1 MSLDPPTHLASL
13 QNNIRQRPIPWDG
26 AVRAGTLTEEQ
37 LAQIRAV
44 DKVKRDARKQTVEA
58 DLNGYSNLFV
68 GSPGKKSVLE
78 LAAKRQDV
86 VQYILVLLSD
96 LLENIPALAKA
107 LFKNGDPYRHF
118 LPLLAHSPNPD
129 DHIPLLTSN
138 VLVSL
143 MASSRDE
150 STATIDKALPV
161 IFSYLSSLT
170 KNSDAG
176 LQDIGVQE
184 YSSLLYGRVTRQ
196 QFWEQRSETVG
207 PLIQILRAAAGI
219 GSDDSSASLWSEN
232 ATTSRTG
239 FEGSLG
245 GGVGL
250 QLLYHVLLVM
260 WQLSFEAAEVGDDLN
275 DEYDIVS
282 LYTKLLRLSPKEK
295 TTRLLV
301 STLFNLLSKN
311 QNTLLPIAVL
321 ARLPALLQNL
331 AGRQFPDPDL
341 KEDLSNLRELLD
353 EYTRTKTTFDEY
365 VGEVNSGHL
374 RWSPPHRNTIFWA
387 ENARKI
393 LDHENGEVIRK
404 LAQIMAK
411 PWDNDKAVLAI
422 ACNDIGFLVREV
434 PEKRSQLEKLG
445 LKTRVMELMAEA
457 DENVRWESLRALGG
471 WLQYSFDTNYFT
483 NKRALEYGLTGWV
496 RNTPNNK
503 VEGEAQGDTETLKK
517 FLKDVDN
524 GPRHAHVVRLD
535 KEDMEVVEGEAGFE
549 VRH

>member
-1 MSLDPPTHLASL
+1 MSLDPPTYLASL
-13 QNNIRQRPIPWDG
+13 QSNIRQRPIPWDG

-37 LAQIRAV
+37 LAKIRAV
-44 DKVKRDARKQTVEA
+44 DKAKKDVRKQTVEA
-58 DLNGYSNLFV
+58 DLDGYRLLFV
-68 GSPGKKSVLE
+68 GGPGNKSVLE

-96 LLENIPALAKA
+96 LLDNLQEPEHGMPPQEKTHPPQPSKHQERQAHLNDITGIPALAKA

-118 LPLLAHSPNPD
+118 LPLLAHSANPED
-129 DHIPLLTSN
+129 PIPLLTST

-143 MASSRDE
+143 MAGSRDE
-150 STATIDKALPV
+150 STATVDKALPV

-196 QFWEQRSETVG
+196 QFWDQRSETVA
-207 PLIQILRAAAGI
+207 PLIDILRAAAGVDA
-219 GSDDSSASLWSEN
+219 GDASASLWSS
-232 ATTSRTG
+232 TTGTGRAG
-239 FEGSLG
+239 FEGSLS

-260 WQLSFEAAEVGDDLN
+260 WQLSFEASKVGDDLN

-282 LYTKLLRLSPKEK
+282 LYTRLLRLSQKEK
-295 TTRLLV
+295 TTRLLI
-301 STLFNLLSKN
+301 STLYNLLSSN

-341 KEDLSNLRELLD
+341 RDDLGNLRELLD

-374 RWSPPHRNTIFWA
+374 RWSPPHRNTVFWA

-393 LDHENGEVIRK
+393 LEHENGEIVRS
-404 LAQIMAK
+404 LALIMSK
-411 PWDNDKAVLAI
+411 PWENDKAVLAI
-422 ACNDIGFLVREV
+422 ACNDIGCLVREV

-471 WLQYSFDTNYFT
+471 WLQYSFDT
-483 NKRALEYGLTGWV
+483 K
-496 RNTPNNK
+496 
-503 VEGEAQGDTETLKK
+503 
-517 FLKDVDN
+517 
-524 GPRHAHVVRLD
+524 
-535 KEDMEVVEGEAGFE
+535 
-549 VRH
+549 